1 MKGLKLK
8 PGDIFAIPISD
19 DLEGFGQIVVVLNKS
34 NFIVVIFEKAYARG
48 QRPALEEIVQGKILF
63 QGYTMDA
70 LLYHKEWPLIGN
82 DTANLKAI
90 KLPYY
95 RLGTPPDCKLVN
107 YEGKSMGKISREIF
121 DKLNYQKVIA
131 PIRYENAL
139 KAFHHAGEW
148 RPDYDEL
155 RYEVTLESIA
165 LVGK

>member
-8 PGDIFAIPISD
+8 PGDIFAIPID
-19 DLEGFGQIVVVLNKS
+19 EGKEGFGQIAVIPNKS
-34 NFIVVIFEKAYARG
+34 NFIVVIFEKAYDRR
-48 QRPALEEIVQGKILF
+48 QRPALDAIVQDKILF

-82 DTANLKAI
+82 VTANLKEI

-95 RLGTPPDCKLVN
+95 KLGTPPDCKLVN
-107 YEGKSMGKISREIF
+107 YEGKTKGKISREIF

-139 KAFHHAGEW
+139 KAFHQIGEW
-148 RPDYDEL
+148 RQDYDEL
-155 RYEVTLESIA
+155 RYEVTLESIS
-165 LVGK
+165 VVE